1 MEEGWLNLLV
11 PGRRRIE
18 ERTGRAIQSEGSAFA
33 KSWSC
38 ERLPCTKHP
47 EKFHCIRVG
56 LEGAWY
62 EVARAEALQS
72 PRGMSDT
79 NSNNISD

>member
-11 PGRRRIE
+11 PGRRIE
-18 ERTGRAIQSEGSAFA
+18 ERTGRAIQSEGSVFA
-33 KSWSC
+33 KPQSC
-38 ERLPCTKHP
+38 ERLPCTRHP

-56 LEGAWY
+56 LEGASC

-72 PRGMSDT
+72 SRGMSDT